1 MAGIMYSEKKDGW
14 QVIKG
19 NYSRAGES
27 LTDKQHTHN
36 IVCQNEY
43 QIIALQGFL
52 AAKDLVNRSGRT
64 NKISSFSAPEHTTTT
79 TTVTY
84 DHNLRRRRLIWMGAA
99 YRLAV
104 VPLPPLTYV
113 TSNPGYELD
122 NQDYQTQ
129 KLQPVLPK
137 LLQEILLKALAH
149 AKEKLI
155 GAARLG
161 VCVLERFELERTDVI
176 GNLGKAIACGRRITI
191 NNRLLGQCELNGI
204 MQRLGNQSLPV
215 VVIDLNLIELLQ
227 ILKMVE
233 QKDRNIPPD
242 TLNRTSWR
250 EHVGVKLGLLIGKRH
265 IFERKVLQKDT
276 ERCEV
281 LLTFLDVHAFV
292 PIVTIKQRREMK
304 GDIPKSLSIQSFE
317 VIRFV
322 SSEPLALFMEHEN
335 YEVVLGFGARIAGFV
350 YEYGK
355 ILHSPHASNNK
366 NAGGKPPAVGGP
378 PCGEDHLLYTTRRVG
393 YSIIAKY
400 EHMFSIVHTN
410 TCSTYRKA
418 A

>member
-1 MAGIMYSEKKDGW
+1 M
-14 QVIKG
+14 
-19 NYSRAGES
+19 S
-27 LTDKQHTHN
+27 LDCHIFDYKFNVWATASPQLKFECAMIIPAACDWNLKQHH
-36 IVCQNEY
+36 
-43 QIIALQGFL
+43 
-52 AAKDLVNRSGRT
+52 S
-64 NKISSFSAPEHTTTT
+64 
-79 TTVTY
+79 
-84 DHNLRRRRLIWMGAA
+84 IWLGAA
-99 YRLAV
+99 HRLTAGDLL
-104 VPLPPLTYV
+104 PLAYTASSLGLKLSSSSEQALDTKMPRETPRCKDNPSCVKPYKQSNREPLV
-113 TSNPGYELD
+113 TFQN
-122 NQDYQTQ
+122 
-129 KLQPVLPK
+129 LQPVLPK

-161 VCVLERFELERTDVI
+161 ICVLERFELERTDVI
-176 GNLGKAIACGRRITI
+176 GNLGKAIACGRRIAI

-204 MQRLGNQSLPV
+204 VQRLGNQSLPV

-233 QKDRNIPPD
+233 QKDRNIPSD
-242 TLNRTSWR
+242 ALNRTSRR
-250 EHVGVKLGLLIGKRH
+250 EHVGVKLGLLVGKRH
-265 IFERKVLQKDT
+265 IFERKILQKDT

-281 LLTFLDVHAFV
+281 LLTFLDVHALV
-292 PIVTIKQRREMK
+292 PIVTVKQRREMK

-335 YEVVLGFGARIAGFV
+335 YEVVLGFGARIARFV

-378 PCGEDHLLYTTRRVG
+378 PCGEDRLLYTTRRFG

-400 EHMFSIVHTN
+400 EHMFSIVDTN